1 MNKWMNDSWQAL
13 CFPNFNAYWPI
24 KINHVFSQIQ
34 QGGRSSSDL
43 KHDGVLVY
51 LSKCKLGQP
60 RISSMVFAQKQ
71 TNRLKSLFLN

>member
-1 MNKWMNDSWQAL
+1 MIPDKL
-13 CFPNFNAYWPI
+13 FVYPNLMLIGLFT
-24 KINHVFSQIQ
+24 INRVFSQIQ
-34 QGGRSSSDL
+34 QGGHPSSDL

-71 TNRLKSLFLN
+71 TNKFLKSLFLN